1 MMPTAPT
8 VATPTAPTPDDEAG
22 AALARCVGDVDRF
35 LDATFTVEPHL
46 HRGAGGTDLLSL
58 ADVDA
63 QLTGAGLR
71 RPTVRLVRDGR
82 PVDPASWTR
91 RARTGGQWL
100 DDLVD
105 PSRVLAQ
112 FGAGATIVLQSLQRW
127 WPPLT
132 SFCRSLELVLGHPV
146 QANAYLT
153 PPGAAGLA
161 PHHDTHDVFV
171 LQQHGTKHWV
181 VREPLV
187 EAPLP
192 RHRSDHAAAVAQPVR
207 FDTDVREG
215 DCLYL
220 PRGFIH
226 SAAAQEGVSLHLTI
240 GVLATTVHDVLRRVL
255 DRAADEPSF
264 RQPLPPACATSAG
277 AMAQAVKGAVGDL
290 VEWLARLDVDGV
302 ADGFVAQAAR
312 RRAAGSAGHLLSL
325 AAASAIDDSTRV
337 AVPAGGAFAVR
348 AEGDRV
354 RVLLADRTIEL
365 PAALAGCV
373 ERLLDGGVHR
383 VADLAA
389 DLDEESR
396 AVLVR
401 RFVREGLLRIADVR

>member
-1 MMPTAPT
+1 M
-8 VATPTAPTPDDEAG
+8 VATPTAPTPDDGAG
-22 AALARCVGDVDRF
+22 AALARCVGDADRF

-46 HRGAGGTDLLSL
+46 HHGAAGADLLSL

-71 RPTVRLVRDGR
+71 RPTVRLVRDGE
-82 PVDPASWTR
+82 PIDPASWTR
-91 RARTGGQWL
+91 RARTGGRWI

-105 PSRVLAQ
+105 PPRLLAQ
-112 FGAGATIVLQSLQRW
+112 FDAGATIVLQSLQRW

-132 SFCRSLELVLGHPV
+132 AFCRSLELVLGHPV

-181 VREPLV
+181 VRQPLV
-187 EAPLP
+187 EAPLS
-192 RHRSDHAAAVAQPVR
+192 RHRSDHAAASAQPVL
-207 FDTDVREG
+207 FETDLREG

-255 DRAADEPSF
+255 DRAAEEPAF
-264 RQPLPPACATSAG
+264 RRPLPPACATSAD

-290 VEWLARLDVDGV
+290 VEWLARLDVDDV
-302 ADGFVAQAAR
+302 ADGFVTQAAR
-312 RRAAGSAGHLLSL
+312 RRTPDSAGHLLSL
-325 AAASAIDDSTRV
+325 AAAGSIDDSTRV
-337 AVPAGGAFAVR
+337 AAPAGARFVVR
-348 AEGDRV
+348 AGHDRV
-354 RVLLADRTIEL
+354 RVLLADRTIDL

-373 ERLLDGGVHR
+373 ERLLDGGAHR
-383 VADLAA
+383 VGELADA
-389 DLDEESR
+389 LDEGSR
-396 AVLVR
+396 VVLVR
-401 RFVREGLLRIADVR
+401 RLVREGLLRIADGG